1 MIACD
6 RHDYVEIAC
15 TFRLPVRLVME
26 DGAVIDG
33 VALDTGYD
41 DQRQECLM
49 LDVAGERRA
58 VVLDR
63 IITMTALKTNPHFDT
78 VHLAP

>member
-15 TFRLPVRLVME
+15 TFRLPVRLQLT

-33 VALDTGYD
+33 VAVDTGYD
-41 DQRQECLM
+41 AERQECLI
-49 LDVAGERRA
+49 LDAAGEHRA
-58 VVLDR
+58 VALDR
-63 IITMTALKTNPHFDT
+63 IATMTALKANPHFDT
-78 VHLAP
+78 VTLAL